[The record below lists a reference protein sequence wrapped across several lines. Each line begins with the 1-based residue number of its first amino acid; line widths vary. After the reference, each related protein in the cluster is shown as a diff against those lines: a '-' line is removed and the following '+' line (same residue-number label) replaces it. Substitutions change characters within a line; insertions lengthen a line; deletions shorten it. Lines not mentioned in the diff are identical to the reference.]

1 MTAFFFRIPGLGK
14 LAGGLVLALGAAC
27 VSGGT
32 GAGEAPAGNSD
43 DRAEITILGTTDVH
57 GRIVPWDYYTA
68 TEEDLGLARVAT
80 LVDSIR
86 AANPSVILVD
96 SGDLLQGNPF
106 DYYYGVV
113 EPEETHPVIAA
124 MNHLGYDAAAVG
136 NHEFNF
142 GIPALERAIAGAEF
156 PFLGANVFVAGT
168 DSTAFPPFR
177 VVERAGVRVGILG
190 LTTPGSTI
198 WDRANVEGKLE
209 FRDIVESAR
218 RFWPELAR
226 ASDVQIAVMHSG
238 LGPGSSYDEAAT
250 GVPPEDAGGALA
262 EALPGL
268 EAIFLGHSHRVI
280 PADTVAGVLVTQA
293 GRWAEALAVVSLSL
307 ERTDGAWR
315 VVDRSA
321 TARPTA
327 GVPPDPAL
335 MAEMRPFHERVVAYV
350 ADTIGF
356 TPDAWSAAAARVADT
371 AILDLIQ
378 RVQLDATGADLSA
391 ASAFNPEATLG
402 PGPITQADAA
412 SLYAY
417 DNTLKTIRVTGRQLR
432 EYLEYSAKYFHR
444 TTPEGALIDAGGDAD
459 LEVDSVPGYNFD
471 VVAGVEYSIDVTNP
485 LGERIVDLTYRGEPV
500 ADDRTFTLAI
510 NNYRQGG
517 GGGYSMI
524 ADAPVVSESAGEVR
538 QLLIDWIAGRDT
550 IHRADVYERSWRI
563 VPEAAVAGYV
573 AADSERLTELLEREA
588 ARIQG
593 EAPAQNIG
601 REAPAQGVAE
611 SGRDAP
617 PGLLSLPPPLPA
629 GSDSVR
635 IAFIGTNDFHGAL
648 EPTTPVWAD
657 GDTIGGAATMA
668 AYVRPVE
675 ARYPGATIHLDGG
688 DQMQGTV
695 ISNLSGGRASIDVMN
710 ALGVDAAAIG
720 NHEFDWS
727 IDTLEVRMA
736 QAEYP
741 FLSAN
746 IFVKG
751 TGERPEW
758 AVPYAWLERA
768 GLRIAVIGATT
779 TSTPYTTMPANVE
792 PYEFRDIAQTV
803 NALVPGL
810 KAEGADLVVLVVHAG
825 GIEEGHGGVRG
836 EIADAARRITEP
848 LDLIV
853 SGHTHTRLQTV
864 VNGIP
869 IVQAASSGAA
879 VAVAVLTYDRAAR
892 RTVGHSLE
900 LWTTRMADVVPDSAM
915 ASRVE
920 RWRAMTAELANRPIT
935 ELAQTL
941 IRDRRGESAL
951 GDLIADAQRAA
962 TGTEMAMTNAGG
974 IRADLQAGPLSFRD
988 VFAVQP
994 FQNTLVRMTLTGEQ
1008 VRQVLEAAVTGSV
1021 GQVSGVRF
1029 SFDPTRPVGDRVLDA
1044 WLEDT
1049 GEQIVEGGRAVS
1061 PDRIHT
1067 MTVNTFMASGGDDYG
1082 AFEDALQATNTGL
1095 IDSDV
1100 FADYLESLPRPIRYG
1115 IQNRIQLL
1123 APWPPPDEAEG
1134 E

>member
-1 MTAFFFRIPGLGK
+1 MSLRSLRIPGLRT
-14 LAGGLVLALGAAC
+14 LAGGLALALASGCASGSGGVGASGAVGDGADG
-27 VSGGT
+27 VSG
-32 GAGEAPAGNSD
+32 
-43 DRAEITILGTTDVH
+43 DRVEITILGTTDVH

-68 TEEDLGLARVAT
+68 AEEDLGLARVAT

-86 AANPSVILVD
+86 ASNPAVILVD

-113 EPEETHPVIAA
+113 EPAATHPVIAA

-190 LTTPGSTI
+190 LTTPGSAI
-198 WDRANVEGKLE
+198 WDRANVEGRLE

-218 RFWPELAR
+218 RVWPELEQ

-268 EAIFLGHSHRVI
+268 EAIFLGHSHRVV

-293 GRWAEALAVVSLSL
+293 GRWAEALAVVSLAL
-307 ERTDGAWR
+307 ERADGAWR

-321 TARPTA
+321 TALPTA
-327 GVPPDPAL
+327 GVPPDPGL

-356 TPDAWSAAAARVADT
+356 TPDVWSASAARVADT

-378 RVQLDATGADLSA
+378 RVQLDATGADLSV

-417 DNTLKTIRVTGRQLR
+417 ENTLETIRVTGRQLR

-444 TTPEGALIDAGGDAD
+444 TTPEGALVDAGGDAD

-471 VVAGVEYSIDVTNP
+471 VVAGVEYAIDVSKP
-485 LGERIVDLTYRGEPV
+485 LGERIVDLTYEGEPV
-500 ADDRTFTLAI
+500 TDEQTFTLAI

-517 GGGYSMI
+517 GGGYAMI

-538 QLLIDWIAGRDT
+538 QLLIDWIAERDT
-550 IHRADVYERSWRI
+550 IRRADVYERSWRV
-563 VPEAAVAGYV
+563 VPETATAGY
-573 AADSERLTELLEREA
+573 AIADSGALTELMERES
-588 ARIQG
+588 ARISG
-593 EAPAQNIG
+593 EA
-601 REAPAQGVAE
+601 RAQGVGGAAGGE
-611 SGRDAP
+611 
-617 PGLLSLPPPLPA
+617 PGPRNLSSLPPPLPA
-629 GSDSVR
+629 ASDSLRLAV
-635 IAFIGTNDFHGAL
+635 IATNDFHGAL
-648 EPTTPVWAD
+648 EPTTPTWAA
-657 GDTIGGAATMA
+657 GDTIGGAATLA
-668 AYVRPVE
+668 AYVRPIE
-675 ARYPGATIHLDGG
+675 ERYPGATIHLDGG

-720 NHEFDWS
+720 NHEFDWG
-727 IDTLEVRMA
+727 IDTLQARIA

-741 FLSAN
+741 FLAAN
-746 IFVKG
+746 IFEKA
-751 TGERPEW
+751 TGQRPAW
-758 AVPYAWLERA
+758 AVPYTFLERA

-779 TSTPYTTMPANVE
+779 TSAPFTTLPVNVE
-792 PYEFRDIAQTV
+792 PYEFLDIAQVV
-803 NALVPGL
+803 NELAPRVES
-810 KAEGADLVVLVVHAG
+810 EGADLIVLVVHAG
-825 GIEEGHGGVRG
+825 AIDEGHGGMRG
-836 EIADAARRITEP
+836 EIADAARRITAP
-848 LDLIV
+848 VDLIV
-853 SGHTHTRLQTV
+853 SGHTHTRFQTV

-879 VAVAVLTYDRAAR
+879 VGVAVLTYDRG
-892 RTVGHSLE
+892 VGRIVDHHAE
-900 LWTTRMADVVPDSAM
+900 LWTTRAATVTRDSAM
-915 ASRVE
+915 AARVE
-920 RWRAMTAELANRPIT
+920 RWRAETAAIAERPIT

-941 IRDRRGESAL
+941 VRDRRGESAL

-962 TGTEMAMTNAGG
+962 TGAEMAMTNAGG
-974 IRADLQAGPLSFRD
+974 IRADLLAGPVTFRE

-994 FQNTLVRMTLTGEQ
+994 FRNTLIRMTLTGDQ
-1008 VRQVLEAAVTGSV
+1008 VRRVLEAAVTGSV

-1029 SFDPTRPVGDRVLDA
+1029 SFDPTRPVGERVRDA
-1044 WLEDT
+1044 WLEDS
-1049 GEQIVEGGRAVS
+1049 GEQIVEDGRVLS

-1067 MTVNTFMASGGDDYG
+1067 MTVNNFMATGGDDY
-1082 AFEDALQATNTGL
+1082 APFEQALEATNTGL
-1095 IDSDV
+1095 IDSEV
-1100 FADYLESLPRPIRYG
+1100 FADYLETLPRPVKYG
-1115 IQNRIQLL
+1115 IQNRIQQLE
-1123 APWPPPDEAEG
+1123 PWPAVGEG
-1134 E
+1134 GGK